1 MLVDAETW
9 VEGGGVRVVR
19 GVVRGV
25 LGSRRAVLRA
35 RSRGERWLDLEGLVL
50 TPGLVDAHAHLD
62 LGALRGRVPAG
73 RSFTAWI
80 RSLLRARARLTPADL
95 ERGVRDGARELLAG
109 GTTAI
114 GDIDAS
120 GTSARLARELGVR
133 MLVLAEVLDAW
144 DPARTRGA
152 LEELRRRRSSAARS
166 SGARVLAGLSPHAPY
181 TTSTALLAGVRALCA
196 RRALPL
202 AIHWAET
209 REEGDWLEHGRG
221 PLAGLLPPSPRR
233 PGLALLDAAGLLGPR
248 TALVH
253 GNHPRASELELLA
266 RRGII
271 LVHCPGTHAF
281 FARARAPLE
290 RYLAA
295 GVPVALGTDSL
306 ASNQALDMR
315 REMALLR
322 AGHPRLDPARVFAM
336 ATLNGARALGLGGGH
351 LRSGAPADAV
361 AWRLSAR
368 TRRAALEELSAAQPA
383 VERVF
388 VAGRAPAT
396 HAR

>member
-80 RSLLRARARLTPADL
+80 RSLLRARARLT
-95 ERGVRDGARELLAG
+95 
-109 GTTAI
+109 
-114 GDIDAS
+114 
-120 GTSARLARELGVR
+120 
-133 MLVLAEVLDAW
+133 
-144 DPARTRGA
+144 
-152 LEELRRRRSSAARS
+152 
-166 SGARVLAGLSPHAPY
+166 PY